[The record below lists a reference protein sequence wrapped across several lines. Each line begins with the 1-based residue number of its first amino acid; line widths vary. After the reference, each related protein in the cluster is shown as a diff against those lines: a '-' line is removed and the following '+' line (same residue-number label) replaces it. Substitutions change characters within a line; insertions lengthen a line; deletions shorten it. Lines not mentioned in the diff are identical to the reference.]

1 MTALQVQAYP
11 EPIKNQWI
19 LSEERARL
27 RFIAQQ
33 TIPISSERRSL
44 RQWLNGEGQT
54 YPTTLAIRT
63 IPSPEHN
70 EQVTNDSHKRNYTTT
85 ICNASPT
92 RGGEIGNQHGKRPR
106 LTPTGL
112 LASSNLGYTIQ
123 EQLENSSPPIPTTTK
138 CGESTATRS
147 ELCTQR
153 GTSSRLL
160 PKGLLVASNLGYTI
174 RKRKDNPRPPPTN
187 TKKR

>member
-33 TIPISSERRSL
+33 AIPITPERRIL

-54 YPTTLAIRT
+54 YPTTLVIRT
-63 IPSPEHN
+63 IPSPEHTA
-70 EQVTNDSHKRNYTTT
+70 QGTNDSHKRSYTTT

-92 RGGEIGNQHGKRPR
+92 RGGEIGNQCGKRPR

-112 LASSNLGYTIQ
+112 LASSKLGYTIQ
-123 EQLENSSPPIPTTTK
+123 ERLENSSPPLPNTTK
-138 CGESTATRS
+138 RVESSATSR

-153 GTSSRLL
+153 GTRSRLL
-160 PKGLLVASNLGYTI
+160 PKGLMVASNLGYTI
-174 RKRKDNPRPPPTN
+174 RKRKVNPLPPLPN